1 MRQGVDFIEE
11 GKNNRQTVTDRPI
24 SENNVAPPERKKRF
38 LLLVDGNARDLFAT
52 GMILQRLEY
61 DVYVSGSAEDA
72 LDIMANAL
80 PTLVIAD
87 VRLPRMSG
95 ADLLKRI
102 KQEPMT
108 APIPVILLTS
118 ITDPR
123 TEELCLAYGCASFL
137 KKPVEPESLYY
148 AVQHASEAAP
158 RSYVRL
164 KTFLRAEVGGR
175 PASVGPRDPE
185 MITALSENGCYVR
198 TLTPRTVNSIHSVE
212 FILERTPI
220 KARAEVLYAF
230 EMNKGPFKEPGM
242 GMKFSAIPDAD
253 RQRIRNFIKDQITK
267 DIHAP

>member
-11 GKNNRQTVTDRPI
+11 GTNGRQTVTDRAI
-24 SENNVAPPERKKRF
+24 VENSVTTERKKRF
-38 LLLVDGNARDLFAT
+38 LLLVDGNARDLFVT

-61 DVYVSGSAEDA
+61 DVYVCGSAEDA
-72 LDIMANAL
+72 LDIMSNAL

-102 KQEPMT
+102 KQEPAT
-108 APIPVILLTS
+108 ASVPVILLTP
-118 ITDPR
+118 IADAG

-137 KKPVEPESLYY
+137 EKPVEPERLYY
-148 AVQHASEAAP
+148 AVQHASETAP

-164 KTFLRAEVGGR
+164 KTFLPAEVGVR
-175 PASVGPRDPE
+175 PASGGTREPE
-185 MITALSENGCYVR
+185 VITALSENGCYVR

-212 FILERTPI
+212 FMVERTPV
-220 KARAEVLYAF
+220 KAHAQVLYAF
-230 EMNKGPFKEPGM
+230 SMNKGPFKEPGM
-242 GMKFSAIPDAD
+242 GMKFAAIPDAD
-253 RQRIRNFIKDQITK
+253 RQRIKDFIKGQITK

>member
-1 MRQGVDFIEE
+1 LSEE
-11 GKNNRQTVTDRPI
+11 RKNGRHTVTDRAI
-24 SENNVAPPERKKRF
+24 SENRVTSERKKRF

-87 VRLPRMSG
+87 VQLPRMNG

-102 KQEPMT
+102 KQEPMS

-137 KKPVEPESLYY
+137 KKPVEPERLYY

-164 KTFLRAEVGGR
+164 KTFMRAEVGGR

-185 MITALSENGCYVR
+185 MITALSENGCYIR
-198 TLTPRTVNSIHSVE
+198 TLTPRAVNSVHSVE
-212 FILERTPI
+212 FMVERNPI

-230 EMNKGPFKEPGM
+230 EMHKGPFKEPGM
-242 GMKFSAIPDAD
+242 GMKFVEMSSGD
-253 RQRIRNFIKDQITK
+253 RTLISGFIKEQLTR
-267 DIHAP
+267 DIACPE